1 MSDTSN
7 LLQQSRRTIEHAINQ
22 YQPKAIAMMFSGGDD
37 SLTAYHVL
45 KQLGYTP
52 DCVIFGNTRTGIPKT
67 AQFIESEVSRNNDKL
82 VIADAGSSY
91 ERYVRRKGFF
101 GKGHTAHNFSY
112 HVLKKEHFEK
122 AVSRHLRKKRKNY
135 PILFVNG
142 ARRQESQNRM
152 VSMKE
157 ATQVS
162 KSKPNDIWCNI
173 INEWTD
179 HQCKAFPE
187 ENGIQ
192 RNPVSIELCK
202 SGECMCGTMQS
213 QADRELASYL
223 FPDWGRWLDKL
234 EQEVVKKFPW
244 KWGQGI
250 SKQHLAEQE
259 GQLNWIDTP
268 MCQDCKR
275 EFDEDSN
282 QNNDQ

>member
-1 MSDTSN
+1 MSDISN
-7 LLQQSRRTIEHAINQ
+7 LLDQSKQTIEIAIKQ

-45 KQLGYTP
+45 KQLDYTL
-52 DCVIFGNTRTGIPKT
+52 DCVIFGNTRTGIPDT
-67 AQFIESEVSRNNDKL
+67 AQFIENEVSRNNDKL

-122 AVSRHLRKKRKNY
+122 AVSRHLRKGRKNY

-157 ATQVS
+157 ATQV
-162 KSKPNDIWCNI
+162 N
-173 INEWTD
+173 
-179 HQCKAFPE
+179 
-187 ENGIQ
+187 
-192 RNPVSIELCK
+192 
-202 SGECMCGTMQS
+202 
-213 QADRELASYL
+213 
-223 FPDWGRWLDKL
+223 WGKWLDKL
-234 EQEVVKKFPW
+234 EKEVVKNFPW
-244 KWGQGI
+244 KWGQNI

-282 QNNDQ
+282 QNTDQ